1 MAQGQRVKREVT
13 AREWLMWMALGLVM
27 WIGGLTTETLVV
39 AGLGLTLAVVAAFG
53 IAWRLL
59 ANR

>member
-1 MAQGQRVKREVT
+1 MTEGQKTKREVT
-13 AREWLMWMALGLVM
+13 AREWLVWLALGLVM
-27 WIGGLTTETLVV
+27 WIGGLATGTLIV

-53 IAWRLL
+53 IAWRVL